1 MLPSLHD
8 GEDDELR
15 DEKTHPQSS
24 IEVGRHC
31 LDLIHYSAESVR
43 TFFKDITGPPLARR
57 GAGEDISVRGNLSR
71 LQFPGGFVILAES
84 QLGAECRYTVE
95 DGDT

>member
-1 MLPSLHD
+1 MSHEMRRRTPNL
-8 GEDDELR
+8 
-15 DEKTHPQSS
+15 QSRLAD
-24 IEVGRHC
+24 IG
-31 LDLIHYSAESVR
+31 YSAESVR